1 MDINTT
7 APNGVGGNAAVVAS
21 LNALKSARDVPMKA
35 ALDLIEG
42 VAEPQTFGPD
52 GSSAGPARVGEN
64 LDAKA

>member
-1 MDINTT
+1 M
-7 APNGVGGNAAVVAS
+7 VAS